1 MKKTIIA
8 FSFIAGLSFGV
19 FAADEYY
26 KNMPTYADGHNIPAP
41 YEDIPTADFSYKPAS
56 KHTAKANREA
66 AKRLPYSDKTA
77 LSG

>member
-26 KNMPTYADGHNIPAP
+26 KNMPTYADGH
-41 YEDIPTADFSYKPAS
+41 
-56 KHTAKANREA
+56 HTPRMVQIFERAV
-66 AKRLPYSDKTA
+66 
-77 LSG
+77 